1 MICPNC
7 QVDVAISEQLY
18 GGLYTCGSCQAAY
31 FISFEGQ
38 PEFGEVPTGVLS
50 DIITEPPAQASEIS
64 IPTEIKYDS
73 PFDASL
79 DPPVDAVDMVDFDKL
94 FRYMFGGISF
104 LYGGW
109 RIYRGYKKEYF
120 R

>member
-1 MICPNC
+1 MNQIIYIANPFLKTDREMSIDNSEERNKRYANMRSIK
-7 QVDVAISEQLY
+7 DYGMGILYLAIAL
-18 GGLYTCGSCQAAY
+18 
-31 FISFEGQ
+31 FMFF
-38 PEFGEVPTGVLS
+38 PEKVGF
-50 DIITEPPAQASEIS
+50 
-64 IPTEIKYDS
+64 
-73 PFDASL
+73 
-79 DPPVDAVDMVDFDKL
+79 DMVDFDKL